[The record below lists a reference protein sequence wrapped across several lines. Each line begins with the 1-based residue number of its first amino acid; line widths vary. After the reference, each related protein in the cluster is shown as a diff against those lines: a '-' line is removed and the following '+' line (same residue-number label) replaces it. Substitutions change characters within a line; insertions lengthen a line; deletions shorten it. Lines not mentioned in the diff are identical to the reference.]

1 MTIPI
6 ILVILQTNVTTEK
19 DACQGFL
26 GLKMLWTVK
35 LGKRRFQSSSDY
47 RLGAGEGIRT
57 LDILLGKY
65 LALSGVAIVPDIPE
79 LCKRK
84 LSSYGVKNPRPRLGS
99 NPPRLT

>member
-6 ILVILQTNVTTEK
+6 ILVILQINVTTEK

-57 LDILLGKY
+57 LDILLGKQ
-65 LALSGVAIVPDIPE
+65 ALCRLSYTRLSVGIVA
-79 LCKRK
+79 
-84 LSSYGVKNPRPRLGS
+84 
-99 NPPRLT
+99 